1 MKDNLKETIKKNAYR
16 PGENPIFTKR
26 VLYRLPERQKG
37 IRWIIPAAFVM
48 SIAILVAYG
57 LKILNGECDT
67 HRCMMTVVPVALM
80 AYGVLYSMLR
90 PMLRSFFR

>member
-1 MKDNLKETIKKNAYR
+1 MKDNLKETIKRNAYR

-26 VLYRLPERQKG
+26 VLNRLPERQKG
-37 IRWIIPAAFVM
+37 IRWIIPAAFAV

-67 HRCMMTVVPVALM
+67 YRCMMTVVPVALM